1 MLWEITDFGVVDIGR
16 DKILLEA
23 DIKGYNCLLP
33 ADIRAIFKCYQT
45 LSEKANHG
53 RIGASAAS
61 VEARD
66 WLFQIGPGVASA

>member
-1 MLWEITDFGVVDIGR
+1 MLREITDFGVVDIGG
-16 DKILLEA
+16 DKSFLVV
-23 DIKGYNCLLP
+23 DIKVYNWLLP

-53 RIGASAAS
+53 RTGASAAS